1 MEQVHR
7 ANFAFVDAVPTAP
20 ISDVDALIT
29 TQTNITLAVKHADC
43 LPILIF
49 HPRGVVAAVHAGR
62 RSTNQQILKKVL
74 RYCKSQLALQGP
86 IYLWFGP
93 ALCCS
98 CHSTN
103 AEKTTH
109 FNLQKENR
117 LQAEHIFSS
126 ENLLISYSSFCT
138 AHDNDQ
144 FFSYRAEGP
153 GVPMNWSA
161 ITLAQ

>member
-7 ANFAFVDAVPTAP
+7 ANIAFVDTLPTAP

-29 TQTNITLAVKHADC
+29 TQTNIALAVKHADC
-43 LPILIF
+43 LPILIY

-74 RYCKSQLALQGP
+74 RYCKSQLALKGP

-93 ALCCS
+93 ALCSS

-103 AEKTTH
+103 PEKTTH

-117 LQAEHIFSS
+117 LQAEQVFSP
-126 ENLLISYSSFCT
+126 ENLLINYSSFCT
-138 AHDNDQ
+138 AHHNDQ
-144 FFSYRAEGP
+144 FYSYRADGP

-161 ITLAQ
+161 ITLA